1 MNITPWVVRTCGR
14 KEVKD
19 GGRREG
25 ERKGMRGRWEEGG
38 EEGERE
44 IREGRGKIKIHIYM
58 YPTRP

>member
-1 MNITPWVVRTCGR
+1 MGGENLW
-14 KEVKD
+14 KE
-19 GGRREG
+19 GGEGWGKREG